1 MYIPRLLIL
10 SLLISACVAP
20 TAAQSPSDNIPG
32 SFYSEPLGVLP
43 PDALASLPLI
53 PIQLPIDIDIDRLY
67 LPHAKSDAAGASE
80 HDWTFKP
87 WPQSRA
93 RVLTQSV
100 LTQKDATCYS
110 MRSYRVTR
118 DDPASDTTR
127 LVGYSTCQPS
137 TRFQVKEA
145 NERQEIVPR

>member
-1 MYIPRLLIL
+1 MYIPRLLVL
-10 SLLISACVAP
+10 SLLISACVVP

-67 LPHAKSDAAGASE
+67 LPHAKSEAAGASE

-87 WPQSRA
+87 WPQSPA
-93 RVLTQSV
+93 RVLP
-100 LTQKDATCYS
+100 QKDATCYS
-110 MRSYRVTR
+110 IRSYRVTR

-137 TRFQVKEA
+137 TKFQVKEA
-145 NERQEIVPR
+145 NERKEIVPR